1 MTIKKISIMINLI
14 YRDEEQDFE
23 WVDVTSPTPADYTE
37 LTNTY
42 NLHPASVQDCLAP
55 MHLPK
60 YEKIDNTVFMI
71 ARFYDVTAKEDADN
85 IQQLT
90 NKIALFIS
98 NKFLI
103 TIHRREE
110 PFLSSV
116 IIKWNNGGKDLEDNT
131 PRRLVNQVLYK
142 IIHTYDPAIYTSQE
156 QLDKYE
162 HRIFKGTK
170 NSRLIWELYI
180 VKRRASVFKRMFYLT
195 RDMVDKF
202 SKSSK
207 EADPFTLD
215 LVDNAQ
221 SLQFLADE
229 LHENV
234 NNLLNLHISL
244 ASHRTNEIM
253 GVLTIFSVFF
263 LPPTFIV
270 GLYGMNFDNMPELH
284 YKEGYFF
291 VIFLML
297 AISLSTY
304 AWFKK
309 KKWL

>member
-1 MTIKKISIMINLI
+1 MIREI
-14 YRDEEQDFE
+14 YRNETEKFE
-23 WVDVTSPTPADYTE
+23 WVDATSPTPDDYTK
-37 LTNTY
+37 LTERF
-42 NLHPASVQDCLAP
+42 NLHPASVQDCMAP

-60 YEKIDNTVFMI
+60 YEKIGGTVFMI
-71 ARFYDVTAKEDADN
+71 ARFYDVTSKEDSDN

-98 NKFLI
+98 DRFLI

-116 IIKWNNGGKDLEDNT
+116 ITKWRQLQGNESAQDT
-131 PRRLVNQVLYK
+131 PRHLINQVLSK
-142 IIHTYDPAIYTSQE
+142 IIHTFDPALATSQD

-162 HRIFKGTK
+162 QRIFKGK
-170 NSRLIWELYI
+170 KESQLIWDLYI
-180 VKRRASVFKRMFYLT
+180 VKRRASVFKRMLFLT

-202 SKSSK
+202 ARSGK
-207 EADPFTLD
+207 EVDPFTLD

-270 GLYGMNFDNMPELH
+270 GLYGMNFRYMPELEQPH
-284 YKEGYFF
+284 GY
-291 VIFLML
+291 LMVWAIML
-297 AISLSTY
+297 GISLITY
-304 AWFKK
+304 VWFKK

>member
-1 MTIKKISIMINLI
+1 MINLI
-14 YRDEEQDFE
+14 YRDEERNFE
-23 WVDVTSPTPADYTE
+23 WIDVISPAPSDYTQ
-37 LTNTY
+37 LTATY

-60 YEKIDNTVFMI
+60 YEKIDETVFMI
-71 ARFYDVTAKEDADN
+71 ARFYDVISKKEADN

-98 NKFLI
+98 DRFLI

-116 IIKWNNGGKDLEDNT
+116 ITKWKNKGKELENSS
-131 PRRLVNQVLYK
+131 PGHLVNQVLSK
-142 IIHTYDPAIYTSQE
+142 IIHTYDPGLHTSQD

-162 HRIFKGTK
+162 QYIFKGTK
-170 NSRLIWELYI
+170 NTQLIWELYI
-180 VKRRASVFKRMFYLT
+180 VKRRASVFKRMLFLT
-195 RDMVDKF
+195 RDMIDKYA
-202 SKSSK
+202 KSGK
-207 EADPFTLD
+207 ELDPFTLD

-221 SLQFLADE
+221 SLQFLSDE

-234 NNLLNLHISL
+234 NNLLNLHLSL
-244 ASHRTNEIM
+244 SSHRQNEIM
-253 GVLTIFSVFF
+253 GVLTVFSVFF

-284 YKEGYFF
+284 TTNGYFV
-291 VIFLML
+291 VIFVML
-297 AISLSTY
+297 FISISTY
-304 AWFKK
+304 VWFKK
-309 KKWL
+309 KKWM